1 MFDKKKISKFLRR
14 FKYILV
20 IVLGLALLTVIGENS
35 MLQRYK
41 YNQQISEL
49 QEEIEKQEAKYV
61 SDSIRLSELERNPNA
76 IRKIARERYF
86 MKADD
91 EDIFVMSDE
100 IAEETDEAVK

>member
-1 MFDKKKISKFLRR
+1 MIDKIKISKFLRR

-41 YNQQISEL
+41 YNQQIGEL
-49 QEEIEKQEAKYV
+49 QEEIEKQESQYQR
-61 SDSIRLSELERNPNA
+61 DSIRLSELERNPDA

-86 MKADD
+86 MKAND

-100 IAEETDEAVK
+100 LEEETDATVE